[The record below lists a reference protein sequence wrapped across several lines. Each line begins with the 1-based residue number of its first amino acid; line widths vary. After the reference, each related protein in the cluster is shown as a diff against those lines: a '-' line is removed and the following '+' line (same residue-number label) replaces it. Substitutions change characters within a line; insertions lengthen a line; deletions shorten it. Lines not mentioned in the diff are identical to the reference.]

1 MSLLNTQT
9 PGFEPEADDDIWPE
23 VELPQAGAA
32 AAQASG
38 TVEAATA
45 PVQAQVPVVQQ
56 QSRAVAQTNAEAMK
70 ALDEKRR
77 RLLGIAFPSAT
88 ETTLGDAELLDVL
101 KDAYRV
107 EYNSTTPVIANNG
120 NLITRE
126 GKVKLGDEATVALVS
141 YQDSFVISA
150 NDDSAPK
157 DLVRFSDDG
166 VVCSDGTP
174 VRQALDDMKALG
186 WSKAALRARVVVVC
200 RVICANKSKEF
211 DNQFVQL
218 DLSPKSKVQFDRYM
232 KTSKLQV
239 AAGMMTVDKVLKVK
253 ITIETPTNA
262 QNQTYSV
269 MRFAPA

>member
-9 PGFEPEADDDIWPE
+9 PGFEPNDDDEWPE
-23 VELPQAGAA
+23 VALPQAGASTP
-32 AAQASG
+32 QI
-38 TVEAATA
+38 TETPA
-45 PVQAQVPVVQQ
+45 PAPAPVPVVQQ
-56 QSRAVAQTNAEAMK
+56 QSTALAQTNADAMK
-70 ALDEKRR
+70 ALDDKRR
-77 RLLGIAFPSAT
+77 RLLGIAFPAAT

-126 GKVKLGDEATVALVS
+126 AKIKLGDEATVALVS

-150 NDDSAPK
+150 NDDAAPK
-157 DLVRFSDDG
+157 DLVKFSDDA
-166 VVCSDGTP
+166 VVCSDGTL
-174 VRQALDDMKALG
+174 VRQAIDDMKAMG

-200 RVICANKSKEF
+200 RVIAANKSKEF